1 MLFRKTHRSQAGA
14 QFRCGGGIERENDFG
29 MTAECGQH
37 FQFRIRQRVKSI
49 QPDGAHAAQSFRG
62 DAGGSQLQAPRAQRE
77 AAAFERGLDL
87 FIYGEKG
94 RGQRRIGK
102 VPAQV
107 LAVAASRGEFLESA
121 RQRSAEAGEVRHLAE
136 FGAIDPP
143 HCFFDGQVDQG
154 IGRLNRRQSPR

>member
-1 MLFRKTHRSQAGA
+1 
-14 QFRCGGGIERENDFG
+14 
-29 MTAECGQH
+29 
-37 FQFRIRQRVKSI
+37 VKSI